1 VINRE
6 NRLNVEAYLDREKKR
21 LSARSI
27 QTKKSHLLHLL
38 IYFDEVPFVNGGYLL
53 PGFVECIT
61 SVDLDLSPGYIQDVL
76 ADSRKFLEWLIKQN
90 KENCSFGFADVDELK
105 IIRHAYGP
113 KPVKKY
119 YSYAQVEKIA
129 ATPVCSL
136 VEERTRASALH
147 LFATGQRIT
156 AFLTTP
162 VSAVDYE
169 NMTVNQD
176 PAVGVVTKINKA
188 AKTCILP
195 LECLGVARAWDVK
208 VRKIYG
214 PKGLWYPNLLPD
226 NRFDMRVPTSLH
238 RDAGFRKDLKKFLT
252 KAEVPY
258 FGCHGFRHGFIRYLR
273 DRAKTEADLEVV
285 AYHAMQEFETM
296 LSYAPLNQDNAYD
309 GFFALATRDSSSEPT
324 MEHIFTSLIQEINQL
339 RSEIHEL
346 KH

>member
-1 VINRE
+1 MHNR
-6 NRLNVEAYLDREKKR
+6 RLVEHFYKKEEKR
-21 LSARSI
+21 LAPSSI
-27 QTKKSHLLHLL
+27 KTKKSRIKSLLEF
-38 IYFDEVPFVNGGYLL
+38 FDQTLFQKGRAIL
-53 PGFVECIT
+53 PDFLEFIT
-61 SVDLDLSPGYIQDVL
+61 SDERGLKPGYIQDIL
-76 ADSRKFLEWLIKQN
+76 SESRQFLGWLKRQRHVTVDYQQEDIDDLKIL
-90 KENCSFGFADVDELK
+90 KHSFGPE
-105 IIRHAYGP
+105 P
-113 KPVKKY
+113 TKKY
-119 YSYAQVEKIA
+119 YSIEQIEKIA

-156 AFLTTP
+156 AFVTTP
-162 VSAVDYE
+162 LSAVDYE
-169 NMTVNQD
+169 RMTVNQD

-195 LECLGVARAWDVK
+195 LECLDVARAWDVK

-214 PKGLWYPNLLPD
+214 SKGLWYPNLLPD

-309 GFFALATRDSSSEPT
+309 GFFAFATRDSSSEPT